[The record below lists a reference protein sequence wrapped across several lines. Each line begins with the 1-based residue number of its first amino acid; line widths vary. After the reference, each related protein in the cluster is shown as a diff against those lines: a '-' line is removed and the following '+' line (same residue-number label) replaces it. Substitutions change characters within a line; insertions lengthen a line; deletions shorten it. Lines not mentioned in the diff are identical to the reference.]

1 MPGAPEYAPDKPGR
15 QQTITDP
22 QLGQGEA
29 DPAELFE
36 EPHHQGGCKPG
47 HYERCL
53 VLRGENA
60 REKTDEVSESDRLTS
75 PSATAHAQREHRGGR
90 DDEAAGEAEQE
101 PERPALDRAGSH
113 GLDGDVAEPRPVRDS
128 CKSGRRCCHATLAR
142 VPYLSPSTT
151 AWIVFTIAAIR
162 IANMTSTNVRLAPSY
177 HQGSSNWN
185 GNTR

>member
-29 DPAELFE
+29 DPAALFE

-75 PSATAHAQREHRGGR
+75 PRPLLMPSGNTEGVATM
-90 DDEAAGEAEQE
+90 
-101 PERPALDRAGSH
+101 RPPA
-113 GLDGDVAEPRPVRDS
+113 RPS
-128 CKSGRRCCHATLAR
+128 KSPSGRRWIGPVRTDSTGM
-142 VPYLSPSTT
+142 SPSRGRCE
-151 AWIVFTIAAIR
+151 IV
-162 IANMTSTNVRLAPSY
+162 ANLDDAVVMRPSRACR
-177 HQGSSNWN
+177 
-185 GNTR
+185 T